1 MAQSFDLIEASVAQI
16 AAALAARAVSS
27 RELVTQYLA
36 RIEAYDQRG
45 PALNAISV
53 VNPDAAA
60 EADRLDGERRA
71 GTVRGPLHGIPIV
84 VKDNYETAGM
94 QTAAGSATLAGWIPP
109 DDAALVKR
117 LRAAGA
123 IIVAKANMQEFAYG
137 ITTVGSLFGQTRN
150 PYAPDRNP
158 GGSSGGTGAAIAAN
172 FAAIGM
178 GSDTCGSIRIP
189 AAHNCLAGIRATQ
202 GLLSRAGIVP
212 MSHTQDIGG
221 PMGRGVADLALVLD
235 ATAGYDPD
243 DPQTA
248 ASVGNIPTSYGAA
261 LQPDGL
267 PKGLQGARI
276 GLLTHLFGSEPED
289 DEVAAIVRAAGD
301 DMRRLGAEIME
312 ITIPGLAELLLDP
325 NAGHLVLIHDVK
337 FDLDAYLASR
347 PTAPVRSLDEA
358 LASGRIHP
366 EVEQNLRR
374 SQAVRSRDTKEYWEH
389 VAKRELLRQAVL
401 QAMADHRLDAL
412 AYPPIRRQA
421 NRIGEH
427 QSGTNCHLSANSGLP
442 ALVVPAGFTTDRM
455 PVGVELIGRAWN
467 EALLLRL
474 GYAYEQATKHRR
486 PPASTPPL

>member
-1 MAQSFDLIEASVAQI
+1 MAAAFDLVEASAAQI
-16 AAALAARAVSS
+16 GAALTAGAVSS
-27 RELVTQYLA
+27 RELVAQYLA
-36 RIEAYDQRG
+36 RIDAYDQRG
-45 PALNAISV
+45 PGLNAISV

-60 EADRLDGERRA
+60 EADGLDRERRA
-71 GTVRGPLHGIPIV
+71 GAVRGPLHGVPII

-109 DDAALVKR
+109 GDAWLVKR

-123 IIVAKANMQEFAYG
+123 IIVAKANMHEFAYG

-150 PYAPDRNP
+150 PFAPDRNP

-221 PMGRGVADLALVLD
+221 PMGRWVADLALVLD
-235 ATAGYDPD
+235 ETAGYDPD

-248 ASVGNIPTSYGAA
+248 ASVGNIPASYGAA

-267 PKGLQGARI
+267 RGARI
-276 GLLTHLFGSEPED
+276 GLLTHLFGSEAED
-289 DEVAAIVRAAGD
+289 EEVAAIVRAAGA
-301 DMRRLGAEIME
+301 DMRRLVAEIME

-366 EVEQNLRR
+366 EVEPNLRR

-401 QAMADHRLDAL
+401 QAMAEHRLDAL

-442 ALVVPAGFTTDRM
+442 ALVVPAGFTTDGM
-455 PVGVELIGRAWN
+455 PVGVELIGRAWS

-474 GYAYEQATKHRR
+474 GHAYEQATKHRR

>member
-1 MAQSFDLIEASVAQI
+1 MAASFDLVEASTAQI
-16 AAALAARAVSS
+16 GAALAARAVSS
-27 RELVTQYLA
+27 RELVAAYLA
-36 RIEAYDQRG
+36 RIDAYDQRG
-45 PALNAISV
+45 PGLNAISCT
-53 VNPDAAA
+53 NPDAEG
-60 EADRLDGERRA
+60 EADRLDRERQA
-71 GTVRGPLHGIPIV
+71 GALRGPLHGVPII

-109 DDAALVKR
+109 GDAALVKR

-123 IIVAKANMQEFAYG
+123 IVVAKANMQEFAYG
-137 ITTVGSLFGQTRN
+137 IVGVGSLYGQTRN
-150 PYAPDRNP
+150 PYDPERNP
-158 GGSSGGTGAAIAAN
+158 GGSSSGTGAAIAAN

-221 PMGRGVADLALVLD
+221 PMGRWVADLALVLD

-248 ASVGNIPTSYGAA
+248 ASVGNIPASYAA
-261 LQPDGL
+261 ELRSDGL
-267 PKGLQGARI
+267 RGARI
-276 GLLTHLFGSEPED
+276 GLLTHLFGDDPED
-289 DEVAAIVRAAGD
+289 GEVAAIVRAAGD
-301 DMRRLGAEIME
+301 EMRRLGAEIMDVA
-312 ITIPGLAELLLDP
+312 IPGLVDLLSDP
-325 NAGHLVLIHDVK
+325 YAGHLVLIHDVK

-347 PTAPVRSLDEA
+347 PTAPLRSLDEA

-366 EVEQNLRR
+366 AVEPNLRR
-374 SQAVRSRDTKEYWEH
+374 SQAVRSRDTKEYGEH

-401 QAMADHRLDAL
+401 QAMADHRLDAI
-412 AYPPIRRQA
+412 AYPPIRRKAQ
-421 NRIGEH
+421 RIGEH

-442 ALVVPAGFTTDRM
+442 ALTVPAGFTDDGM
-455 PVGVELIGRAWN
+455 PVGIELLGRPWS

-474 GYAYEQATKHRR
+474 GYAYERATKHRR

>member
-1 MAQSFDLIEASVAQI
+1 MAAAFDLVEASAAQI
-16 AAALAARAVSS
+16 GAALTAGAVSS
-27 RELVTQYLA
+27 RELVAQYLA
-36 RIEAYDQRG
+36 RIDAYDQRG
-45 PALNAISV
+45 PGLNAISV

-60 EADRLDGERRA
+60 EADGLDRERRA
-71 GTVRGPLHGIPIV
+71 GAVRGPLHGVPII

-109 DDAALVKR
+109 GDAWLVKR

-123 IIVAKANMQEFAYG
+123 IIVAKANMHEFAYG
-137 ITTVGSLFGQTRN
+137 ITTVGSLCGQTRN
-150 PYAPDRNP
+150 PFAPDRNP

-221 PMGRGVADLALVLD
+221 PMGRWVADLALVLD
-235 ATAGYDPD
+235 ETAGYDPD

-248 ASVGNIPTSYGAA
+248 ASVGNIPASYGAA

-267 PKGLQGARI
+267 RGARI
-276 GLLTHLFGSEPED
+276 GLLTHLFGSEAED
-289 DEVAAIVRAAGD
+289 EEVAAIVRAAGA

-366 EVEQNLRR
+366 EVEPNLRR

-401 QAMADHRLDAL
+401 QAMAEHRLDAL

-442 ALVVPAGFTTDRM
+442 ALVVPAGFTTDGM
-455 PVGVELIGRAWN
+455 PVGVELIGRAWS

-474 GYAYEQATKHRR
+474 GHAYEQATKHRR